1 VLTIPDNFGDL
12 YSLPPEVLIRI
23 RTVLSPDIKVRIEGP
38 AQVGLFV
45 YDNNTLIVESF
56 LPENVDIKIITD
68 KGIAK
73 LKNILTGEE
82 ITGKVS
88 QDARIW
94 GREEEE
100 IKSFDVTIKPH
111 SYIVFRCK

>member
-12 YSLPPEVLIRI
+12 YNLPPEVLNRI

-38 AQVGLFV
+38 AQIGLFV
-45 YDNNTLIVESF
+45 YDNNTFIVESF
-56 LPENVDIKIITD
+56 LPENVGINIITD
-68 KGIAK
+68 KGTGK

-82 ITGKVS
+82 VTGKII
-88 QDARIW
+88 QNARIW
-94 GREEEE
+94 GREKEE

-111 SYIVFRCK
+111 SYIVFQCK